1 MPLPLRVLLVLGALF
16 TFYMIT
22 RRVRKKKILMQDAI
36 YWLVLG
42 VLILIVAIFPSGIIR
57 LAAWL
62 GFMSA
67 SNFVFLIIV
76 ALLLIKIFSLSCDV
90 SLLRHKVEELSQED
104 ALSEKRLEEERAQ
117 RHKAALERKR
127 AADAARTDADSHQ

>member
-22 RRVRKKKILMQDAI
+22 RRVRKKILMQDAI

-127 AADAARTDADSHQ
+127 AADAARTDSDSHQ

>member
-42 VLILIVAIFPSGIIR
+42 VLILIVAISPSGIIR
-57 LAAWL
+57 R
-62 GFMSA
+62 A

-127 AADAARTDADSHQ
+127 AADAARTDSDSHQ